1 MPFNQVFN
9 APVMA
14 QYNIDGVS
22 GDVNLTAQSGAEEL
36 GRQLATIRDALA
48 RSSLAEEVK
57 TAAVAQISAAE
68 AAGQAPKPSGIQIK
82 AHLDSAA
89 QTIESAAGVATKV
102 GTLAKTLFGIGT
114 WAAAILT

>member
-22 GDVNLTAQSGAEEL
+22 GDVNLTAQSGGEDLAH
-36 GRQLATIRDALA
+36 QLAAIRDALA
-48 RSSLAEEVK
+48 QSSLPEELK
-57 TAAVAQISAAE
+57 TAAVSQVSAAE
-68 AAGQAPKPSGIQIK
+68 AASQTPKPSGTQIK
-82 AHLDSAA
+82 THLDNAA
-89 QTIESAAGVATKV
+89 QAIASAEGVATKV

-114 WAAAILT
+114 WAATMLT